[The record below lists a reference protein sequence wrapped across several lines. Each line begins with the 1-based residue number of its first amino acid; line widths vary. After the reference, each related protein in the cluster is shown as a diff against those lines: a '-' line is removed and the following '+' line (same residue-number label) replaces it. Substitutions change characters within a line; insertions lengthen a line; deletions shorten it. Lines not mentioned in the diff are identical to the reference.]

1 MVDFS
6 RQLIINRAILDERNH
21 GAHQAERMQSDD
33 HHSKAVTRIK
43 LNAVSMHYPWEE
55 KGM

>member
-1 MVDFS
+1 M
-6 RQLIINRAILDERNH
+6 LDERDH
-21 GAHQAERMQSDD
+21 RAHQAERMQSDD

-43 LNAVSMHYPWEE
+43 LNAVSMHYPWED